1 MINRITLGLLLAAAL
16 SACATPPAIDGS
28 QLPATPASYKNPPA
42 ATLADGSWTLAAP
55 ADAATRGD
63 WWLAYQD
70 STLNRLI
77 DTALQHNT
85 DLAAAAARLQQ
96 ARAALGMAD
105 ADRMPQLGVN
115 VGSARGTQAGAGPSS
130 TSLLNSS
137 NTTPVKLTSVGANFS
152 YEIDLAGRLSGASR
166 AAALDAEAGAALLQG
181 SRLLIASQ
189 VAQTYFSLRLLDQQ
203 RQLLQDTV
211 QSYARTAQL
220 TRQRYQAGEESGL
233 SLARIEAD
241 SEATR
246 AQAIALDRQRAQLEN
261 ALAVLTGQPA
271 SGFRLEEASWNASLP
286 QIPAGLPA
294 AMLARRPDV
303 AAAQRK
309 LLAAQTRVG
318 VAQAAWF
325 PDLTLT
331 SAGGYASSQLRDIF
345 RWSARAWSVEG
356 LLSLPLLD
364 GGRRQAL
371 LGSARAEMDVAMANY
386 RHSILQSLAEVEDS
400 LSDIRLLAQQE
411 AAQQQAVAS
420 AARASALAD
429 SRYRNGQTGQL
440 ELLDAQR
447 SELGIRRQALSIR
460 QDRYLASLSLI
471 RALGGSWDGSVPQP
485 TSPNPRPI

>member
-16 SACATPPAIDGS
+16 SACATPPAIDPS
-28 QLPATPASYKNPPA
+28 QLPATPSRYKNPPV

-55 ADAATRGD
+55 ADAASRGD

-77 DTALQHNT
+77 DSALQHNT
-85 DLAAAAARLQQ
+85 DLAVAAARLQQ
-96 ARAALGMAD
+96 ARAALGEAD
-105 ADRMPQLGVN
+105 AERMPQLDLTA
-115 VGSARGTQAGAGPSS
+115 GSARGTQAGAGPSG

-137 NTTPVKLTSVGANFS
+137 NTTPVKLTSLGASFS

-166 AAALDAEAGAALLQG
+166 AAALDAEASAALLQG
-181 SRLLIASQ
+181 SQLLISSQ
-189 VAQTYFSLRLLDQQ
+189 VAQAYFRLQFLDQQ
-203 RQLLQDTV
+203 RKLLQETV
-211 QSYARTAQL
+211 QSYAHSEQL
-220 TRQRYQAGEESGL
+220 TQQRYQAGEESGL
-233 SLARIEAD
+233 ALARIAAD
-241 SEATR
+241 SQATR
-246 AQAIALDRQRAQLEN
+246 AQAIALDRQRAEAEN
-261 ALAVLTGQPA
+261 ALALLLGQPA
-271 SGFRLEEASWNASLP
+271 SGFQLAEADFQSALP
-286 QIPAGLPA
+286 QIPAGVPA

-356 LLSLPLLD
+356 LLSLPLFD

-371 LGSARAEMDVAMANY
+371 LGSARADMELAMADY
-386 RHSILQSLAEVEDS
+386 RHSILQSLGEVEDS
-400 LSDIRLLAQQE
+400 LSDIRLLQQEESAQQL
-411 AAQQQAVAS
+411 AVQNATQAS
-420 AARASALAD
+420 AMAA

-440 ELLDAQR
+440 ELLDAER
-447 SELGIRRQALSIR
+447 SELTIRRQALSIR
-460 QDRYLASLSLI
+460 QDRYLASISLI
-471 RALGGSWDGSVPQP
+471 RALGGSW
-485 TSPNPRPI
+485 N

>member
-1 MINRITLGLLLAAAL
+1 
-16 SACATPPAIDGS
+16 
-28 QLPATPASYKNPPA
+28 
-42 ATLADGSWTLAAP
+42 
-55 ADAATRGD
+55 
-63 WWLAYQD
+63 
-70 STLNRLI
+70 
-77 DTALQHNT
+77 
-85 DLAAAAARLQQ
+85 
-96 ARAALGMAD
+96 
-105 ADRMPQLGVN
+105 
-115 VGSARGTQAGAGPSS
+115 
-130 TSLLNSS
+130 
-137 NTTPVKLTSVGANFS
+137 
-152 YEIDLAGRLSGASR
+152 
-166 AAALDAEAGAALLQG
+166 
-181 SRLLIASQ
+181 

-271 SGFRLEEASWNASLP
+271 SGFRLEESNWNASLP
-286 QIPAGLPA
+286 LIPAGLPA

-371 LGSARAEMDVAMANY
+371 LGSARADMEVAMADY

-411 AAQQQAVAS
+411 AAQQQAVDS

-447 SELGIRRQALSIR
+447 SELSIRRQALSIR

-471 RALGGSWDGSVPQP
+471 RALGGSWDDSASQQ
-485 TSPNPRPI
+485 TSNNPKPI

>member
-16 SACATPPAIDGS
+16 SACATPPAIDPS
-28 QLPATPASYKNPPA
+28 QLPATPASYKNPPV

-55 ADAATRGD
+55 ADAASRGD

-77 DTALQHNT
+77 DSALQHNT
-85 DLAAAAARLQQ
+85 DLAVAAARLQQ
-96 ARAALGMAD
+96 ARAALGEAD
-105 ADRMPQLGVN
+105 AERMPQLDLTA
-115 VGSARGTQAGAGPSS
+115 GSARGTQAGAGPSG

-137 NTTPVKLTSVGANFS
+137 NTTPVKLTSLGASFS

-166 AAALDAEAGAALLQG
+166 AAALDAEASAALLQG
-181 SRLLIASQ
+181 SQLLISSQ
-189 VAQTYFSLRLLDQQ
+189 VAQAYFRLQFLDQQ
-203 RQLLQDTV
+203 RKLLQETV
-211 QSYARTAQL
+211 QSYARSEQL
-220 TRQRYQAGEESGL
+220 TQQRYQAGEESGL
-233 SLARIEAD
+233 ALARIAAD
-241 SEATR
+241 SQATR
-246 AQAIALDRQRAQLEN
+246 AQAIALDRQRAEAEN
-261 ALAVLTGQPA
+261 ALALLLGQPA
-271 SGFRLEEASWNASLP
+271 SGFQLAEADFRSALP
-286 QIPAGLPA
+286 QIPAGVPA

-356 LLSLPLLD
+356 LLSLPLFD

-371 LGSARAEMDVAMANY
+371 LGSARADMELAMADY
-386 RHSILQSLAEVEDS
+386 RHSILQSLGEVEDS
-400 LSDIRLLAQQE
+400 LSDIRLLQQEESAQQL
-411 AAQQQAVAS
+411 AVQNATQAS
-420 AARASALAD
+420 AMAA

-440 ELLDAQR
+440 ELLDAER
-447 SELGIRRQALSIR
+447 SELTIRRQALSIR
-460 QDRYLASLSLI
+460 QDRYLASISLI
-471 RALGGSWDGSVPQP
+471 RALGGSW
-485 TSPNPRPI
+485 N

>member
-28 QLPATPASYKNPPA
+28 QLPATPSSYKNPPV

-55 ADAATRGD
+55 ADATSRGD

-77 DTALQHNT
+77 DSALQHNT
-85 DLAAAAARLQQ
+85 DLAVAAARLQQ
-96 ARAALGMAD
+96 ARAALGEAD
-105 ADRMPQLGVN
+105 AERMPQLDLTA
-115 VGSARGTQAGAGPSS
+115 GSARGTQAGAGPSG

-137 NTTPVKLTSVGANFS
+137 NTTPVKLTSLGASFS

-166 AAALDAEAGAALLQG
+166 AAALDAEASAALLQG
-181 SRLLIASQ
+181 SQLLISSQ
-189 VAQTYFSLRLLDQQ
+189 VAQAYFRLQFLDQQ
-203 RQLLQDTV
+203 RKLLQETV
-211 QSYARTAQL
+211 QSYARSEQL
-220 TRQRYQAGEESGL
+220 TQQRYQAGEESGL
-233 SLARIEAD
+233 ALARIAAD
-241 SEATR
+241 SQATR
-246 AQAIALDRQRAQLEN
+246 AQAIALDRQRAEAEN
-261 ALAVLTGQPA
+261 ALALLLGQPA
-271 SGFRLEEASWNASLP
+271 SGFQLAEADFQSALP
-286 QIPAGLPA
+286 QIPAGVPA

-356 LLSLPLLD
+356 LLSSPLFD

-371 LGSARAEMDVAMANY
+371 LGSARADMELAMADY
-386 RHSILQSLAEVEDS
+386 RHSILQSLGEVEDS
-400 LSDIRLLAQQE
+400 LSDIRLLQQEESAQQL
-411 AAQQQAVAS
+411 AVQNATQAS
-420 AARASALAD
+420 AMAA

-440 ELLDAQR
+440 ELLDAER
-447 SELGIRRQALSIR
+447 SELTIRRQALSIR
-460 QDRYLASLSLI
+460 QDRYLASISLI
-471 RALGGSWDGSVPQP
+471 RALGGSW
-485 TSPNPRPI
+485 N

>member
-1 MINRITLGLLLAAAL
+1 V
-16 SACATPPAIDGS
+16 
-28 QLPATPASYKNPPA
+28 
-42 ATLADGSWTLAAP
+42 
-55 ADAATRGD
+55 
-63 WWLAYQD
+63 
-70 STLNRLI
+70 
-77 DTALQHNT
+77 
-85 DLAAAAARLQQ
+85 
-96 ARAALGMAD
+96 AD

-115 VGSARGTQAGAGPSS
+115 VGNARGTQAGAGPSG
-130 TSLLNSS
+130 TSLLSSS
-137 NTTPVKLTSVGANFS
+137 NTTPVKLTSVGANS
-152 YEIDLAGRLSGASR
+152 AMKSTWLVACPVPVA
-166 AAALDAEAGAALLQG
+166 AAALDAEASAALLQG

-189 VAQTYFSLRLLDQQ
+189 VAQSYFSLRLLDQQ

-233 SLARIEAD
+233 SLARIESD

-261 ALAVLTGQPA
+261 ALAVLLGEPA
-271 SGFRLEEASWNASLP
+271 SGFHLEESSWNASLP

-371 LGSARAEMDVAMANY
+371 LGSARADMDVAMADY
-386 RHSILQSLAEVEDS
+386 RPASCSRWPRWR
-400 LSDIRLLAQQE
+400 IR
-411 AAQQQAVAS
+411 S
-420 AARASALAD
+420 ATSACW
-429 SRYRNGQTGQL
+429 RGRK
-440 ELLDAQR
+440 
-447 SELGIRRQALSIR
+447 
-460 QDRYLASLSLI
+460 
-471 RALGGSWDGSVPQP
+471 
-485 TSPNPRPI
+485 RPSSKQ